1 MYFCIDPRFRGD
13 TKPSVLQ
20 GLLINNCLSNYTYS
34 RNQIVEKFGGAML
47 NKSDL
52 LKKPFSAR
60 DLGSF
65 GIEDIA
71 YVKSV
76 TIDGQRLHAIHAAD
90 GTPLTVVNERELAFA
105 TVRQHD
111 MVPSSVH

>member
-1 MYFCIDPRFRGD
+1 
-13 TKPSVLQ
+13 
-20 GLLINNCLSNYTYS
+20 
-34 RNQIVEKFGGAML
+34 ML
-47 NKSDL
+47 NKL
-52 LKKPFSAR
+52 ELMKKTLSAR

-76 TIDGQRLHAIHAAD
+76 TIDGQHLHAIHAAD

-111 MVPSSVH
+111 MSPASVH

>member
-1 MYFCIDPRFRGD
+1 M
-13 TKPSVLQ
+13 
-20 GLLINNCLSNYTYS
+20 LSKL
-34 RNQIVEKFGGAML
+34 ELM
-47 NKSDL
+47 
-52 LKKPFSAR
+52 KKTLSAR

-76 TIDGQRLHAIHAAD
+76 TIDGQNLHAIHAAD
-90 GTPLTVVNERELAFA
+90 GTPLTVVTERELAFA

-111 MVPSSVH
+111 MSPASVH